1 MTKKSRRT
9 HSPAF
14 KAKVALAAVKGD
26 KTLAELAQLFDV
38 HPNQITIWKNQLLE
52 GAAGVFGH
60 DKTSAETPV
69 DLKALHAKIGEL
81 ALENGFFVR
90 RAHQGVPA
98 ERKAMI
104 DRGHDLSIVRQAK
117 VLKLARS
124 TVYYEPRPV
133 SAEDLAL
140 MRRLDELHLDYP
152 FAGARMLRSLLRR
165 EGVYAGRRHIAT
177 LMKRMGIEAVYRRP
191 NTSKPAPGHKIY
203 PYLLR
208 GLKIE
213 RPDHAWAMDIT
224 YIPMR
229 RGFVYLAAVVDVFS
243 RRVLAHRVSITM
255 EAAFC
260 VEAVQEALAKHGRP
274 EIFNTD
280 QGSQF
285 TSLEFTDVLLDAKI
299 AISMD
304 GKGAWR
310 DNVFVERLWRTV
322 KYEEVYLR
330 AYDSVSEARATI
342 AKYLAFY
349 NQGRPHSSLDGRTP
363 DQAYFGTQAMV
374 MAA

>member
-1 MTKKSRRT
+1 MTKSRRT

-81 ALENGFFVR
+81 ALENDFLFR
-90 RAHQGVPA
+90 RAHQGGPA

-104 DRGHDLSIVRQAK
+104 DRDHDLSIVRQAK

-330 AYDSVSEARATI
+330 AYDSVSEARASI

-363 DQAYFGTQAMV
+363 DEAYFGTQAMV